1 MKKILIVV
9 ILCLAL
15 CWIAGTAYGQQTSSG
30 SLPSPAVFF
39 KFGLTGIFG
48 DQQYLYVMAGG
59 KIMQYEAAKM
69 TLLRSVDLPEPTLP
83 NDAPPPPKVT
93 DAGHFPPPPPLS
105 HGLWVGNNSLYVLAG
120 PFIYIYSVP
129 DLTLRNTV
137 QLPKPELPK

>member
-15 CWIAGTAYGQQTSSG
+15 YWIVGTVYGQQTSSG

-39 KFGLTGIFG
+39 KFGLTDIFG

-83 NDAPPPPKVT
+83 KDAPPPPKVT

-105 HGLWVGNNSLYVLAG
+105 HGLWVGNNSLCIGGTIHLRLQC
-120 PFIYIYSVP
+120 PRP
-129 DLTLRNTV
+129 DSS
-137 QLPKPELPK
+137 QHCSAS

>member
-1 MKKILIVV
+1 MDMKRILIVV
-9 ILCLAL
+9 ILCMAL
-15 CWIAGTAYGQQTSSG
+15 CWIAGAAYGQQTSSD

-48 DQQYLYVMAGG
+48 DQQYLYIMAGG
-59 KIMQYEAAKM
+59 KIMQYEAAEM

-83 NDAPPPPKVT
+83 APPPKVT
-93 DAGHFPPPPPLS
+93 DAVNFPPPPPLP

-120 PFIYIYSVP
+120 LFIYTYSVP
-129 DLTLRNTV
+129 DLTLQNTV